1 MFSTTSRYQGIPT
14 STFELPDGRTVVY
27 VQRRI
32 VPKPEELTQIG
43 EHEVRPG
50 ERADRVAYQAYGDA
64 EQSWQIADGNRA
76 MYPDELMQP
85 GRRLRI
91 TLPAGIPGGG
101 LLSGPGGAGVP

>member
-1 MFSTTSRYQGIPT
+1 MFSTTSRYQGIAT
-14 STFELPDGRTVVY
+14 SIFELPDGRTVEY

-32 VPKPEELTQIG
+32 VPKPEELSQIS

-50 ERADRVAYQAYGDA
+50 ERSDHVAYQAYGDP
-64 EQSWQIADGNRA
+64 EQSWRIADANRA
-76 MYPDELMQP
+76 MDPDEVMQP

-101 LLSGPGGAGVP
+101 MLTGGGASGI